1 MERVTLE
8 IEARTP
14 GKSSAAQAVRRSGK
28 IPGVFY
34 GNGREPQA
42 IAIDAKALR
51 HAIHDAGGR
60 HAIFDVVAPGAKSR
74 TPAILKDLQR
84 HPVRDTLLHIDLLE
98 IRMDQPITSVST
110 VVLTGE
116 PTGVALDGGVLDQP
130 THEVSVTALPA
141 ELPDHVDVDVSAL
154 GVGDSIRVSDL
165 PTLRGVTYNDDPD
178 TVIASVTAPTELE
191 EPEVEE
197 EPEEGL
203 EGLEGEEGEG
213 APEASGEQPGS
224 DEGEGGE

>member
-14 GKSSAAQAVRRSGK
+14 GKTSAAQAVRRSGK

-34 GNGREPQA
+34 GNGRDPQA
-42 IAIDAKALR
+42 IAIDARALR

-60 HAIFDVVAPGAKSR
+60 HAIFDVVAPGAKGR
-74 TPAILKDLQR
+74 TPAILKDIQR
-84 HPVRDTLLHIDLLE
+84 HPVRDTLIHVDLLE
-98 IRMDQPITSVST
+98 IRMDQAIASVSS
-110 VVLTGE
+110 VVLVGE
-116 PTGVALDGGVLDQP
+116 PRGVAMDGGVLDQP

-141 ELPDHVDVDVSAL
+141 NLPDHVEVDVSEL

-165 PTLRGVTYNDDPD
+165 PALEGVTYNDDPS
-178 TVIASVTAPTELE
+178 TVVASVTAPTQLE

-197 EPEEGL
+197 
-203 EGLEGEEGEG
+203 GEEGEAAAAAG
-213 APEASGEQPGS
+213 EAAEAASEADTGDAE
-224 DEGEGGE
+224 